1 MLPFFNV
8 LLRSLRPPLVRVL
21 SFHNLDFVIIF
32 TESHIG
38 LFTIFH
44 LMHLLSLMVS
54 RTITFFFSITA
65 VRNTLGPSEPSRD
78 CYVKDGLGQRLFLEP
93 DHIEELKGSKFPTHP
108 TLPMTSALIQE
119 CEREKCST
127 INRDV

>member
-1 MLPFFNV
+1 MLPFLSV

-32 TESHIG
+32 TESHNG

-93 DHIEELKGSKFPTHP
+93 DHIEELKGSKSPHP
-108 TLPMTSALIQE
+108 PHPSHDIYTDSGM
-119 CEREKCST
+119 
-127 INRDV
+127 